1 MKKQNFKNLYLSVSF
16 LLIFSLWTFLLT
28 MVDVK
33 AIGPNGSFVGFSW
46 LNGLFLKT
54 FGVHFTLYFITDWLG
69 LVAVAFMFGFAVLGL
84 FQWIKRKN
92 ILRVDFSLLVL
103 GGFYLLLLGVYL
115 LFEKLAINYRPVL
128 INNFLEASYPS
139 STTLLVM
146 TVLPTTILQFKE
158 RIKRPLIK
166 KIVLILMYLFTA
178 FMVLGR
184 LFSGVHWLSD
194 IIGGGLLG
202 LGLVFLY
209 RFTVSLKK

>member
-1 MKKQNFKNLYLSVSF
+1 MEKKNFKNLYLSVLYLS
-16 LLIFSLWTFLLT
+16 LFSLWTYLLNV
-28 MVDVK
+28 VDIK

-69 LVAVAFMFGFAVLGL
+69 LVAVFFMFMFAFLGL
-84 FQWIKRKN
+84 IQWIKRKN

-158 RIKRPLIK
+158 RIKNTTFK
-166 KIVLILMYLFTA
+166 KTVVVLLTVFTA
-178 FMVLGR
+178 FMVFGR

-209 RFTVSLKK
+209 RFAVGLKK

>member
-1 MKKQNFKNLYLSVSF
+1 MKNKNLKNLYLSVSF
-16 LLIFSLWTFLLT
+16 LFVFALWTFLLEHI
-28 MVDVK
+28 DVE
-33 AIGPNGSFVGFSW
+33 AIGPNGSFVGFST
-46 LNGLFLKT
+46 LNSLFHKT

-69 LVAVAFMFGFAVLGL
+69 LVAVFFMFFFAALGL

-92 ILRVDFSLLVL
+92 ILKVDFSLLVL
-103 GGFYLLLLGVYL
+103 GGFYLLLLAVYL
-115 LFEKLAINYRPVL
+115 LFEELAINYRPVL

-158 RIKRPLIK
+158 RIKRPLLK
-166 KIVLILMYLFTA
+166 RIVLTSLSLFTA
-178 FMVLGR
+178 FMVMGR

-194 IIGGGLLG
+194 IIGGALLG

-209 RFTVSLKK
+209 RFAVGLKE

>member
-1 MKKQNFKNLYLSVSF
+1 M
-16 LLIFSLWTFLLT
+16 
-28 MVDVK
+28 
-33 AIGPNGSFVGFSW
+33 
-46 LNGLFLKT
+46 
-54 FGVHFTLYFITDWLG
+54 
-69 LVAVAFMFGFAVLGL
+69 
-84 FQWIKRKN
+84 
-92 ILRVDFSLLVL
+92 L